1 VYLPRIVFSHDQ
13 LCVVVPRV
21 TSKNELKILIVDDAD
36 NITNITSNVSFKEI
50 LVSKPMNYILIT
62 YELLLFIYVYRLFA
76 PIGFFFNY
84 GLCVIHKRR

>member
-76 PIGFFFNY
+76 PIEFFFNY

>member
-1 VYLPRIVFSHDQ
+1 MYLPRIVFSHDQ

-62 YELLLFIYVYRLFA
+62 YELLLFIYVYRLFT
-76 PIGFFFNY
+76 PIEFFFF
-84 GLCVIHKRR
+84 